1 MSKGAAIITGAT
13 GAIGKDISLGLAAE
27 GYDIV
32 LHYSKNKEK
41 AEQIRE
47 QITSKGVQ
55 CELLQET
62 FGHHTDYMGF
72 ISKAKESFGDCNVLI
87 NSASLFERES
97 FLETSEATFDQHMNI
112 NVKACFFLTKYF
124 ASAFGSGSVINMLD
138 SYMLKNKSP
147 YFIYLL
153 TKKMLHELTLMTAYE
168 LAPAIRVNAVSLGI
182 METEEGKG
190 EYAALMQKKQETL
203 PMKQLPQASSVVE
216 AIRHLIDHQ
225 FYIGQCLFVDG
236 GEHLT

>member
-1 MSKGAAIITGAT
+1 MRKGAAIITGAT
-13 GAIGKDISLGLAAE
+13 GAIGADIAYALAEE
-27 GYDIV
+27 GYDII

-41 AEQIRE
+41 VVRIKE
-47 QITSKGVQ
+47 QITSKGVG

-62 FGHHTDYMGF
+62 FSHQTDFADF
-72 ISKAKESFGDCNVLI
+72 IDKAKELFRDCNVLI
-87 NSASLFERES
+87 NSASLFEREA
-97 FLETSEATFDQHMNI
+97 FLETSEVTFDQHMTI

-124 ASAFGSGSVINMLD
+124 ALVFGKGSVINMLD

-182 METEEGKG
+182 METEEGRG
-190 EYAALMQKKQETL
+190 EFAALMQKKEESL
-203 PMKQLPQASSVVE
+203 PMKQLPQASSVVD
-216 AIRHLIDHQ
+216 AICHLIHHP